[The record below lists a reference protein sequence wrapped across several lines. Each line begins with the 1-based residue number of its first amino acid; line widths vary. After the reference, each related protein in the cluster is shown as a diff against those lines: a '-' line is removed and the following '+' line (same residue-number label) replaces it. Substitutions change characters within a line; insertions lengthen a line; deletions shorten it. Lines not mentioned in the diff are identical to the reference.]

1 MNSVDLREKVFAAVE
16 ANNLDDAFRL
26 AAIWEAF
33 FRYGDTDGL
42 KVDYDD
48 LPSVS
53 EIREIVAFV
62 KRNTS
67 DRGYEKG
74 TDKHVSTYWLD
85 RLADKIEGLALRGV
99 GEKEA
104 DAVEALIGVLKKG
117 DTPDDQLAN
126 ELLRVLRSRNR

>member
-74 TDKHVSTYWLD
+74 TDKHVSTYGLD